1 MKKEVCAAGIILCLI
16 AGAVWNVY
24 HLENLA
30 GRMTE
35 HIRAAETAEAEG
47 RSLRAEQELRLAL
60 EIWLDADGYT
70 HIFIRHAEI
79 DSTSDA
85 FYEALTALSGGDT
98 EEFHAACEKLRY
110 HIDSIVSMEHITPRS
125 VL

>member
-47 RSLRAEQELRLAL
+47 RSLQAEQELRDLAGRGRVHPHL
-60 EIWLDADGYT
+60 
-70 HIFIRHAEI
+70 HPPC
-79 DSTSDA
+79 
-85 FYEALTALSGGDT
+85 GDRL
-98 EEFHAACEKLRY
+98 HLR
-110 HIDSIVSMEHITPRS
+110 R
-125 VL
+125 LL

>member
-70 HIFIRHAEI
+70 HIFIRHA
-79 DSTSDA
+79 
-85 FYEALTALSGGDT
+85 
-98 EEFHAACEKLRY
+98 
-110 HIDSIVSMEHITPRS
+110 
-125 VL
+125 